1 MNKILFCVLA
11 LLFTA
16 LPAFLP
22 AKAIA
27 QAGGSPYWTTTRQMD
42 RSPDANQQTDQRV
55 QAAVT
60 GVDQPD
66 GCLRI
71 RQDSS
76 SSSEIIGCAKMDEI
90 LQLSGTYSSDGR
102 WAQLSDNG
110 WVFAAQIDAPNK
122 PRVQRQARRSYES
135 YETYDSEDSYPMTSD
150 SSLWREPATSYGT
163 DTDVV
168 YGSPYGNGPGY
179 GPRSGL
185 GFGFGP
191 VRRDHRGN
199 RHGGNHHGRR

>member
-1 MNKILFCVLA
+1 MNRNLFFVLA
-11 LLFTA
+11 LVFTA
-16 LPAFLP
+16 LLAFSP

-27 QAGGSPYWTTTRQMD
+27 QAAGSPDQTNRPQLD
-42 RSPDANQQTDQRV
+42 RSSNTKQQTHPRV
-55 QAAVT
+55 QATVT

-71 RQDSS
+71 RQESS
-76 SSSEIIGCAKMDEI
+76 SSSEIIGCAKMGDM
-90 LQLSGTYSSDGR
+90 LQLSGNYSRDGR
-102 WAQLSDNG
+102 WAELVDKS
-110 WVFAAQIDAPNK
+110 WVYAAQIDAPNK
-122 PRVQRQARRSYES
+122 PKVQRQARRSYES
-135 YETYDSEDSYPMTSD
+135 YDSEDSYPMTSD

-168 YGSPYGNGPGY
+168 YGNPYGFGPGY
-179 GPRSGL
+179 GPRI

-199 RHGGNHHGRR
+199 RHGGHHHGRR